1 MHSDGSK
8 KYVSGHSSKIKL
20 EVLKEELGNCLSLS
34 GYMASAGV
42 VQNYLEKR
50 VFSLEQE
57 IKIKKRSEKEI
68 IYRDE
73 DNWWKV

>member
-34 GYMASAGV
+34 GYMASANV
-42 VQNYLEKR
+42 VQKYLEKR
-50 VFSLEQE
+50 VFTLEQDVKLKE
-57 IKIKKRSEKEI
+57 RSESEI
-68 IYRDE
+68 MYRDK
-73 DNWWKV
+73 DDWWKV